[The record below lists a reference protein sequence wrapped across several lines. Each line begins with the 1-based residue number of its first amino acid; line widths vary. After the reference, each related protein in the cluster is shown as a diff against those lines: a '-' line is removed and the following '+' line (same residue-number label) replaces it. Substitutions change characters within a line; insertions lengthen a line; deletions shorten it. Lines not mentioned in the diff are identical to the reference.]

1 MTSLFDKAVHYTK
14 AKREDRAFHR
24 AWAKARSQTLSATHR
39 AEIDA
44 IFSQLSR

>member
-1 MTSLFDKAVHYTK
+1 MTRLFDKAVHYAK

-24 AWAKARSQTLSATHR
+24 AWSKARNETLSATHR

-44 IFSQLSR
+44 IFSQQVR